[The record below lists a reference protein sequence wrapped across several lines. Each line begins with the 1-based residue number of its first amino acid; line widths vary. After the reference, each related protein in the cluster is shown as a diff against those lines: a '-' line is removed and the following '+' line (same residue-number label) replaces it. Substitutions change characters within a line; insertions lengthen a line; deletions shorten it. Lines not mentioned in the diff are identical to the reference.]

1 MKTKVLILAG
11 GKSER
16 VWPLSDKALFSFLGK
31 PLIQHQIERAKGA
44 GFKDLIVVCNQD
56 NLPVVKK
63 LGVRA
68 LLQKGRGQA
77 AAILSAE
84 KFVKGPLLVVNAND
98 IFRPSLLKKVV
109 LIGQKKGVDVC
120 LVGFKTHSYF
130 PGGYLVVNRKGEAK
144 EIVEKPGEGKEP
156 SDLVRIVVDF
166 FKKGEKLVQYLKK
179 GILYEEA
186 IDKMVKDKNLTKVV
200 SYKEA
205 WGYLKYA
212 WDILQMKDCFL
223 EEIKT
228 SKIGK
233 NVKISKRA
241 VISGPVVIEDD
252 VLIFENAKIA
262 GPAYI
267 GKKTIVGNNSVIR
280 ESMIEENCVVGFS
293 TEITRSYV
301 GDNCWFHSNYIG
313 DSVLDKN
320 VSLGAGAVLAN
331 LRLDEREI
339 YSFIKGKRINTRR
352 TKLGAIAGQNVRIGV
367 NASIMPGIK
376 IGKNSFVGAG
386 VVLSKDLGESKFCCL
401 KKQDL
406 VVKKNIRSVKKG
418 KNRKEFRKKLL

>member
-16 VWPLSDKALFSFLGK
+16 VWPLSDKGSFSFLGK

-56 NLPVVKK
+56 NLSVVKK

-84 KFVKGPLLVVNAND
+84 KFTKGQILVVNAND
-98 IFRPSLLKKVV
+98 IFNPALLNKVV
-109 LIGQKKGVDVC
+109 LTGQEKGVDVC
-120 LVGFKTHSYF
+120 LVGFKTSAYF
-130 PGGYLVVNRKGEAK
+130 PGGYLVVNQKREVKGV
-144 EIVEKPGEGKEP
+144 IEKPGEGKEP

-166 FKKGEKLVQYLKK
+166 FKNGEELIKRLKK

-186 IDKMVKDKNLTKVV
+186 IDAMVKDKTLTKAVP
-200 SYKEA
+200 YYER
-205 WGYLKYA
+205 WGYLKYP
-212 WDILQMKDCFL
+212 WDALQMTDCFL

-228 SKIGK
+228 GKIGK

-241 VISGPVVIEDD
+241 VISGPVVIEDN

-280 ESMIEENCVVGFS
+280 ESMIGENCVIGFS

-331 LRLDEREI
+331 LRLDEGDI
-339 YSFIKGKRINTRR
+339 YSVVKGERINTKRQ
-352 TKLGAIAGQNVRIGV
+352 KLGVVIGVNARIGV
-367 NASIMPGIK
+367 NTSIMPGIK

-401 KKQDL
+401 KRQDL
-406 VVKKNIRSVKKG
+406 IIKENTKSTKR